1 MSTITLTLRDERLHE
16 IRALAQGTGM
26 TPEEWLQSRIESMLL
41 DPASDFERAAKYVL
55 DKNQELYRRLA
66 S

>member
-1 MSTITLTLRDERLHE
+1 MSTITLTLRDERLLE
-16 IRALAQGTGM
+16 IRELAQGTGM
-26 TPEEWLQSRIESMLL
+26 TPEEWLQNRIEAMLIN
-41 DPASDFERAAKYVL
+41 PSSDFERAAKYVL